1 MNPWNRLFVVIAI
14 CWAIV
19 SPLLIAAE
27 ANRGPAQAL
36 HDCSDSAYQ
45 QYGSSD
51 SARFDMYRYIAEKD
65 ACNHAYARD
74 GVHLPRVLSAMFGG
88 GDRILGVAG
97 WGFLLIPLV
106 LLWILSWGI
115 GRFVIWI
122 VAGFY
127 RLVRRRKR
135 GHSALGSRRTRE
147 AGRPT
152 PRPASAA
159 GRN

>member
-1 MNPWNRLFVVIAI
+1 MNPWNRLFAVIAI
-14 CWAIV
+14 CWAIA
-19 SPLLIAAE
+19 SPLLIATE
-27 ANRGPAQAL
+27 ANRGPAQAS

-51 SARFDMYRYIAEKD
+51 SPRFDMYRYIAEID

-74 GVHLPRVLSAMFGG
+74 GVRLPGVLSAMFGS

-97 WGFLLIPLV
+97 PLV

-122 VAGFY
+122 VAGFH
-127 RLVRRRKR
+127 RLVRRRKGPSGAPR
-135 GHSALGSRRTRE
+135 HIPRAE
-147 AGRPT
+147 PVPT
-152 PRPASAA
+152 PRTAEA
-159 GRN
+159 NFQ

>member
-1 MNPWNRLFVVIAI
+1 MEIICDGAPGTDTSRNPEGDGVR
-14 CWAIV
+14 
-19 SPLLIAAE
+19 
-27 ANRGPAQAL
+27 RGR
-36 HDCSDSAYQ
+36 YQ

-74 GVHLPRVLSAMFGG
+74 GVRLPRVLSAMFGS

-122 VAGFY
+122 VAGFH
-127 RLVRRRKR
+127 RLVRRRK
-135 GHSALGSRRTRE
+135 GLTAQ
-147 AGRPT
+147 
-152 PRPASAA
+152 
-159 GRN
+159 

>member
-1 MNPWNRLFVVIAI
+1 MNPWKRLFVGIVI

-19 SPLLIAAE
+19 SPLLIAIE

-51 SARFDMYRYIAEKD
+51 SPRFDMYRYIAEMD
-65 ACNHAYARD
+65 ACNHAYTRD
-74 GVHLPRVLSAMFGG
+74 GVRLPRALRAMFGS

-122 VAGFY
+122 VAGFH
-127 RLVRRRKR
+127 RLVRRRK
-135 GHSALGSRRTRE
+135 GLIAH
-147 AGRPT
+147 
-152 PRPASAA
+152 
-159 GRN
+159 